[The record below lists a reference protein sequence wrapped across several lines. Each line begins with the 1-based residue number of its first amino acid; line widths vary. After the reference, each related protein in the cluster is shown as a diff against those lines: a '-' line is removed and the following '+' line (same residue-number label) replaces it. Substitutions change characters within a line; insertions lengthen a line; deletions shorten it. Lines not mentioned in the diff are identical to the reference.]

1 MASGIRLNLVDTE
14 ENTMLDGSTAPTT
27 PDGSNQEFSP
37 VMRPLVRP
45 VDGEATSGARAN
57 GTAASSA
64 SPVIK
69 TICCVG
75 AGYVGTFCIFHRQK

>member
-1 MASGIRLNLVDTE
+1 MASGIRLNLVDSE
-14 ENTMLDGSTAPTT
+14 ESTMLDGSTAPTT

-45 VDGEATSGARAN
+45 VDGEDARTNGARAN
-57 GTAASSA
+57 GTASA
-64 SPVIK
+64 SQNPVIR

-75 AGYVGTFCIFHRQK
+75 AGYVGTFSPVV